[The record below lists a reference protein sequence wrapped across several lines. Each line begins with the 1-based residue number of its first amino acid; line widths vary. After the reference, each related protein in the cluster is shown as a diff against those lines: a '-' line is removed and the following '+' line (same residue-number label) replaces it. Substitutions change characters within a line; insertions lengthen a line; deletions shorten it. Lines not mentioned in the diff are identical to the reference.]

1 MAELNTSRLKRI
13 AKISADRAAR
23 QEARSREAPVRL
35 AATDDELAKLLT
47 KHIEGLRPLR
57 REYDALMARRAAKLE
72 TEISRQHAHAGKL
85 GRGRKTALA
94 GMVKQ
99 RVRAFE
105 ALAGA
110 VQVPSARRYLVN
122 VPFEIAG
129 SHAFNLDSS
138 AIVPSNSWAKFK
150 ADVIKTR
157 DYAITNTVFFR
168 FVWVNDSDKYAVVN
182 ANGYIILN
190 GFCDVAS
197 RGGIFGGNRSAG
209 VTATPRFE
217 MINWTTEP
225 YPSFGKQQVQAFQI
239 KTDTGY
245 TWDDAD
251 SDSIDIFRGYDL
263 DLSLILVPPE
273 TAVGLVVSLEMKYY
287 AGMDSG
293 RARADFSSGNFLV
306 GSPAV
311 LITVVS

>member
-1 MAELNTSRLKRI
+1 MAELNASKLKRI

-23 QEARSREAPVRL
+23 EDAESQAVSGRL
-35 AATDDELAKLLT
+35 APADDQPAKLLA
-47 KHIEGLRPLR
+47 KHIEGLRPLS

-72 TEISRQHAHAGKL
+72 SEIDRLRARASKL

-94 GMVKQ
+94 NMTRQ

-105 ALAGA
+105 ALAGT

-122 VPFEIAG
+122 TPFEIA
-129 SHAFNLDSS
+129 ARTFTLDAS

-157 DYAITNTVFFR
+157 YYAVTGAVIFR
-168 FVWVNDSDKYAVVN
+168 FVWVNASDKYAVIN

-197 RGGIFGGNRSAG
+197 RGGIFGGDRRAG
-209 VTATPRFE
+209 VTATPTFE
-217 MINWTTEP
+217 MIDWTNEP
-225 YPSFGKQQVQAFQI
+225 YLSFGKQQVEAFKI
-239 KTDTGY
+239 GTDTGT

-251 SDSIDIFRGYDL
+251 SESIDVFRGYDL
-263 DLSLILVPPE
+263 GHSLILVRPE
-273 TAVGLVVSLEMKYY
+273 TAVGLVMSLEMKLA
-287 AGMDSG
+287 AGVDSG
-293 RARADFSSGNFLV
+293 RARADFSSGAFQV